1 MFDLSLS
8 LAAINYRDVFTTE
21 GGPIDRVST
30 GVIDVL
36 GKKAHQ
42 ANAYLAPGLI
52 RGKPALCVY
61 GNADGTGAS
70 TSVQVARHMAISEA
84 LERWAFYETSQGDD
98 AAKYGFDIDNS
109 TNGMA
114 AFPGLF
120 KSSARKRAYL
130 EALERWALVAWWS
143 GHLRA
148 SVVGDALLGV
158 TALRIE
164 HESKIGEVAILFRR
178 SAAGHVSYGYSAG
191 ATFRSAAARAAVELA
206 RNEFVVGYYK
216 LRSVVRDVPNP
227 FERRCLYFAGEEGH
241 AEFLRRVF
249 DRKPHR
255 EAAWSV
261 TFDGELPGAWSK
273 YATVWRVVPD
283 MPSREYLDPKASCF
297 FW

>member
-1 MFDLSLS
+1 MFS
-8 LAAINYRDVFTTE
+8 LAAINYRDIFTTA
-21 GGPIDRVST
+21 GGPVERISS
-30 GVIDVL
+30 GSLDVL
-36 GKKAHQ
+36 GKRAHQ

-52 RGKPALCVY
+52 RGKPSLSVY

-70 TSVQVARHMAISEA
+70 DSPQVARHMAISEA
-84 LERWAFYETSQGDD
+84 LERWAFYDLSQGPD
-98 AAKYGFDIDNS
+98 AAKYGFDVDNS

-114 AFPGLF
+114 AFPGFF
-120 KSSARKRAYL
+120 KGQSRRRAQF
-130 EALERWALVAWWS
+130 EALERWALVSWWS
-143 GHLRA
+143 GHMRA
-148 SVVGDALLGV
+148 SVVGDELLGV
-158 TALRIE
+158 TALRLE
-164 HESKIGEVAILFRR
+164 HNAGFGEVAILFRR

-191 ATFRSAAARAAVELA
+191 STFRTAAARAAVELA

-216 LRSVVRDVPNP
+216 LRTAVREVPNC

-261 TFDGELPGAWSK
+261 KFDGELPGPWSR
-273 YATVWRVVPD
+273 YATVWRVVAE
-283 MPSREYLDPKASCF
+283 MPSRDYLNPKCSFF

>member
-1 MFDLSLS
+1 MFS
-8 LAAINYRDVFTTE
+8 LAAINYREIFTTS
-21 GGPIDRVST
+21 GGPIERVST
-30 GVIDVL
+30 GSIDVL
-36 GKKAHQ
+36 GKQAHQ

-52 RGKPALCVY
+52 RGKPSLCVY

-70 TSVQVARHMAISEA
+70 GSEQVAKHMAISEA
-84 LERWAFYETSQGDD
+84 LERWAFYDLSQGPD

-120 KSSARKRAYL
+120 KSQARKRAYH
-130 EALERWALVAWWS
+130 EALERWALISWWS
-143 GHLRA
+143 GHMRA
-148 SVVGDALLGV
+148 SVVSDAMLGV
-158 TALRIE
+158 TALRLE
-164 HESKIGEVAILFRR
+164 HNASFGEVALLFRR

-191 ATFRSAAARAAVELA
+191 STFRSAAARAAVELA

-216 LRSVVRDVPNP
+216 IRSAAREVPNY

-255 EAAWSV
+255 EAEWKV
-261 TFDGELPGAWSK
+261 KFDGELPGRWSK
-273 YATVWRVVPD
+273 YATVWRVVPE
-283 MPSREYLDPKASCF
+283 MPSRDYLDPKNPFF

>member
-1 MFDLSLS
+1 MFS
-8 LAAINYRDVFTTE
+8 LAAINYRDVFTSD
-21 GGPIDRVST
+21 GGPIDRVSS
-30 GVIDVL
+30 GSIDVL
-36 GKKAHQ
+36 GKQAHQ

-52 RGKPALCVY
+52 RGKPALSVY

-70 TSVQVARHMAISEA
+70 GSAQVARHMAISEA
-84 LERWAFYETSQGDD
+84 LERWAFYDLSQGDD
-98 AAKYGFDIDNS
+98 APKYGFDVDNS

-120 KSSARKRAYL
+120 KSQARKRAQL
-130 EALERWALVAWWS
+130 EALERWALVSWWS
-143 GHLRA
+143 GHMRA
-148 SVVGDALLGV
+148 SVVGDAMLGV
-158 TALRIE
+158 TALRLE
-164 HESKIGEVAILFRR
+164 HNAGIGEVAILFRR

-191 ATFRSAAARAAVELA
+191 TTFRSAAARAAVELA

-216 LRSVVRDVPNP
+216 LRSVVRDVPNC

-261 TFDGELPGAWSK
+261 LFDGELPGPWSK
-273 YATVWRVVPD
+273 YATVWRVVPA
-283 MPSREYLDPKASCF
+283 MPSREYLDPKSSCF